1 MLYIMLSEYCIE
13 YINLY
18 NFTEDFRVV
27 FRFSHTST
35 FELIPELPWLSR
47 ESW

>member
-27 FRFSHTST
+27 FRYSHTST
-35 FELIPELPWLSR
+35 FELIPALPRLSQ
-47 ESW
+47 EPW